1 MRLRACHLLPR
12 QEANSRIQS
21 PDLASASSKA
31 PIPKLRALG
40 ALGFYRVLGLPS
52 EVHSHNP
59 KLNPTAYGSAR
70 PITANMEIELSLTSE
85 FPSKASQIPQACLM
99 KDPSKTQ
106 CSLVPNPKA
115 LEPLRSFELSLIGP

>member
-1 MRLRACHLLPR
+1 MRLRAFHLLPR

-85 FPSKASQIPQACLM
+85 FPSKASQIPQACLIRTLQ
-99 KDPSKTQ
+99 KHSA
-106 CSLVPNPKA
+106 V
-115 LEPLRSFELSLIGP
+115 